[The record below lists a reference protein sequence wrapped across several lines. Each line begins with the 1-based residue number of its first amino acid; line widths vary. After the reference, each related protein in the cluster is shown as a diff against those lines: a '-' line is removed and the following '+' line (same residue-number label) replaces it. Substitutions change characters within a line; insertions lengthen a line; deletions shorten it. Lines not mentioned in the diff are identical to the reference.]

1 MNDSITIHLQSTF
14 EAMLTGKFYFFIK
27 KSLWRLLACSALIA
41 VVQPQWFGSTLSTFI
56 YLFGGFVSV
65 SIIGMYLSSKYAASK
80 NLFDADVEFTN
91 DKITIKHRNKNL
103 VEEKDWLWIKALK
116 STNDYFVLELNQSPS
131 FVIHFSKS
139 KLSQEQIDFFENRE
153 VL

>member
-1 MNDSITIHLQSTF
+1 
-14 EAMLTGKFYFFIK
+14 
-27 KSLWRLLACSALIA
+27 
-41 VVQPQWFGSTLSTFI
+41 
-56 YLFGGFVSV
+56 
-65 SIIGMYLSSKYAASK
+65 MYLSSKYAASK